1 MRTKFFNPKLPD
13 KSVVWAIGIPYK
25 KDLFDLSF
33 NRQDK
38 SDFIESLE
46 FTYGTND
53 PEILWREYQPI
64 ADNICKTIEFLKS
77 KRVDVI
83 ELMYDNDISSLFEY
97 DTIILTAHRHRYL
110 NQLDLISK
118 SIDITAFVNMI
129 PYGYNGTID
138 ISSCYSITFNSSCK
152 LQAPYAK
159 FIAAKAE
166 SSIDLRMFIYK
177 HTIKH
182 MANHQKQTYIDS
194 IRVVLDKIFKNSE
207 DCGGKRKDIFL
218 GGDLIKKD
226 HFNHSASVFAPREV
240 SNGDMFLVQVY
251 IYKEGAHLDIIK
263 EATKTDEEATE
274 RSQTPLSFDLKEN
287 QKIKITLRINDFYKE
302 SKTLIWTG
310 RSTRSCFIV
319 TVPIDC
325 DKKRIYSEVN
335 ILIDDI
341 PIGELYFVSNIIG
354 QSKQF
359 LPAPITPRQF
369 KKVFISY
376 SHLDEDKVRYIAEA
390 YKALKIDYFFDRHYL
405 STGDIYPLEIKQ
417 YIENADLFFL
427 CWSKNAANSEYVA
440 KEIDDALKR
449 AYPQKSL
456 DEERLFIYP
465 ISIEPKDNSLPQV
478 VKDNYIFGEI

>member
-1 MRTKFFNPKLPD
+1 MRTTFFNSKLPD
-13 KSVVWAIGIPYK
+13 KSVVLAIGVPYK
-25 KDLFDLSF
+25 KELFNLSCS
-33 NRQDK
+33 RQDK

-46 FTYGTND
+46 FSYGTND
-53 PEILWREYQPI
+53 PEILWQEYQPI
-64 ADNICKTIEFLKS
+64 ADNICQTIKYLKS
-77 KRVDVI
+77 KRVDVV
-83 ELMYDNDISSLFEY
+83 ELMCADDIPSLFEY
-97 DTIILTAHRHRYL
+97 DTVILTVHRHRYL
-110 NQLDLISK
+110 NQLDLISE
-118 SIDITAFVNMI
+118 SIDINTFVSII
-129 PYGYNGTID
+129 PYGYNGTVD

-152 LQAPYAK
+152 LQAPSAK

-182 MANHQKQTYIDS
+182 MANHQKQTYVDS
-194 IRVVLDKIFKNSE
+194 IRVVLAKIIKTSE
-207 DCGGKRKDIFL
+207 YYDGKRNDIFL
-218 GGDLIKKD
+218 GGNLENRDQI
-226 HFNHSASVFAPREV
+226 NHSASVFAPREV
-240 SNGDMFLVQVY
+240 SKGDMFLVQVY
-251 IYKEGAHLDIIK
+251 IYKDSAHLNVINQAAK
-263 EATKTDEEATE
+263 VDEEATE
-274 RSQTPLSFDLKEN
+274 RSQTPLSFDLKKN
-287 QKIKITLRINDFYKE
+287 QKIQITLRINDFYKE
-302 SKTLIWTG
+302 SKTLIWSG
-310 RSTRSCFIV
+310 RAIKSCFII
-319 TVPIDC
+319 TVPIDF
-325 DKKRIYSEVN
+325 DKKRIFSEVN

-341 PIGELYFVSNIIG
+341 PIGEMYFVTNIIG

-359 LPAPITPRQF
+359 LPAPITSHQF

-465 ISIEPKDNSLPQV
+465 ISIEPKDNSLPQI
-478 VKDNYIFGEI
+478 VKDNYIFGEL